1 MSFRAPALH
10 RKRSTASTN
19 KAVPIAD
26 VTSTND
32 SPRFVPI
39 ADVQRERRI
48 WRSSHSST
56 ILPGPELHIPEGI
69 FVQVSTETEHE
80 QNSEADDSDPTLFK
94 ADAVRSPA
102 KYSDKKA
109 LQWKRWTEIVIP
121 SLLRPFLTILRESS
135 SLRELQREIAG
146 CVCGAKKI
154 NIVGVYFER
163 MFI

>member
-10 RKRSTASTN
+10 RKRSTAST
-19 KAVPIAD
+19 KTTIPIAD
-26 VTSTND
+26 ITSTNN
-32 SPRFVPI
+32 SSRFVPI

-48 WRSSHSST
+48 WRSSHSSSV
-56 ILPGPELHIPEGI
+56 LPGPELHVPEGI
-69 FVQVSTETEHE
+69 FVQVSTETEHGRE
-80 QNSEADDSDPTLFK
+80 SEVDDSGPTLFK
-94 ADAVRSPA
+94 SDAVVSPA

-109 LQWKRWTEIVIP
+109 LQWQRWTEIVIP
-121 SLLRPFLTILRESS
+121 SLLEPFLTILRESS

-163 MFI
+163 KF